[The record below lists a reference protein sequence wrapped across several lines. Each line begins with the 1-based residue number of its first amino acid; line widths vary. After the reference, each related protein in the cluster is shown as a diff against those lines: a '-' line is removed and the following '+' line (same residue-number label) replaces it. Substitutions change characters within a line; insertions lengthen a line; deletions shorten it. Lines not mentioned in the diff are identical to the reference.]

1 MQMTVSHPYHS
12 VSPGSKAPYVVSAYI
27 ECPMGSK
34 IKYELD
40 KKSGLLHVDRI
51 LHSAVHYPSNYG
63 FIPQT
68 YCGDKDPLDI
78 LVIGQ
83 EPVTAGCLMSA
94 RPVGGM
100 HMLDQG
106 EDDFKVIAVHDND
119 PYFKEIS
126 DVAQLPAHVLNE
138 IKHFFITYKELEPGK
153 SRPVISGFAGSIE
166 TLDIVKES
174 IKQYSIHRAKLVKG
188 IYPEIATPK
197 KAKAAKKK

>member
-1 MQMTVSHPYHS
+1 MQINVAHPYHS
-12 VSPGSKAPYVVSAYI
+12 VSPGAKPPYIVTSYI

-40 KKSGLLHVDRI
+40 KKSGLLQVDRI

-83 EPVTAGCLMSA
+83 EAVTPGCLMSA
-94 RPVGGM
+94 RPIGGM
-100 HMLDQG
+100 HMIDQG
-106 EDDFKVIAVHDND
+106 EDDFKVVAVHDND

-126 DVAQLPAHVLNE
+126 DVSQLPSHVLTE
-138 IKHFFITYKELEPGK
+138 IQHFFTTYKELEKGK
-153 SRPVISGFAGSIE
+153 SRPVISGFAGSAE
-166 TLDIVKES
+166 TLDIVRES
-174 IKQYSIHRAKLVKG
+174 ITQYSKHKAKLVKG
-188 IYPEIATPK
+188 IYPEIVV
-197 KAKAAKKK
+197 KKKKGSKK